1 MTKSNSETTKSSGS
15 RLRSNLL
22 RGIAVLFPVY
32 LTFIMIRFLIE
43 IFSKPLAPVF
53 RWIMKR
59 VGLAGYPWMIEGF
72 IIFSSFMVT
81 LVLVITV
88 GAVAQRVFGRR
99 IVGFFEKIL
108 AKLPVIRTIYRAFRE
123 LTRIMTG
130 ETAQSY
136 RKAVYVTLPGDA
148 GRVLGF
154 VTGTLLGAEGKNYY
168 TVLVPT
174 TPNITTGFLLLLEA
188 HQIEDTHL
196 TPEAALRL
204 IISAGILNEENH
216 SDSPPSSSA
225 GP

>member
-130 ETAQSY
+130 ETVQSY
-136 RKAVYVTLPGDA
+136 RKHSGLSRSARPFRSPKAYPIHCHC
-148 GRVLGF
+148 R
-154 VTGTLLGAEGKNYY
+154 Y
-168 TVLVPT
+168 TKSCPCCC
-174 TPNITTGFLLLLEA
+174 N
-188 HQIEDTHL
+188 
-196 TPEAALRL
+196 R
-204 IISAGILNEENH
+204 
-216 SDSPPSSSA
+216 PSWYRESQA
-225 GP
+225 RMKARPAI